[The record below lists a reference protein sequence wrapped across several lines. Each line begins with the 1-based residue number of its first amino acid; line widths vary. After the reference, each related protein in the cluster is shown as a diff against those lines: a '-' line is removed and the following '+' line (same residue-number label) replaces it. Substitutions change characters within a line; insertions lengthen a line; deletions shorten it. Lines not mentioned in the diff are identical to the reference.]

1 MIHAFINASGR
12 FALAIVAGSLL
23 AMLLGCSPSHP
34 PSAIPIPA
42 ESSDRAQAD
51 AIGAGIDSFLERY
64 LEAYGSG
71 DVDRLR
77 PFYRDDSLIWA
88 NARETVTGWPQVN
101 NMFQPSFE
109 RFAID
114 GRINLFEVIELGDHA
129 FLRFVTDV
137 TLTPYDGGEPFT
149 LHFRDFA
156 LLARDSTGDWYIAR
170 NIDQPVERALRD
182 ADLAVPADGVL
193 KIIEAAVPSAVSTE
207 GE

>member
-1 MIHAFINASGR
+1 MNAFVNVWGR
-12 FALAIVAGSLL
+12 CALGAVAGSML
-23 AMLLGCSPSHP
+23 ATLLGCSPSQP
-34 PSAIPIPA
+34 PPMVSTSA
-42 ESSDRAQAD
+42 ESPDRAQPD
-51 AIGAGIDSFLERY
+51 GKDAGIGSFLERY

-71 DVDRLR
+71 DVERLL

-88 NARETVTGWPQVN
+88 NARETVLGWPQVRG
-101 NMFQPSFE
+101 MFQPSFE

-137 TLTPYDGGEPFT
+137 TLTPYDGTEPFT

-156 LLARDSTGDWYIAR
+156 LLAKDSAGDWYIAR

-182 ADLAVPADGVL
+182 ADLAVPADGIL
-193 KIIEAAVPSAVSTE
+193 QIIEAAVPSAVSTE